1 MPFDIMPESIK
12 TVSEFV
18 KSMSG
23 IIPIEGHGLILERG
37 GRRLIDR
44 IDLTVGGDGLTVIM
58 GPNGAGKSV
67 LLRLLAGLM
76 RPDGGSV
83 RWAGRVPDRT
93 RTPRLGFV
101 FQQPVLLR
109 RSALA
114 NVRFVLKGGS
124 RRSRSDRAM
133 AALSRAGL
141 VHLADS
147 PARLLS
153 GGEQQRLALARAL
166 APEPEVLLLDEPCAN
181 LDPAATA
188 AIEALVADAARR
200 GTKVLLVTH
209 DIGQAR
215 RLADEVVFLHGGR
228 IAERGP
234 AGTFFDQP
242 ESDAARAYLAGRLV
256 V

>member
-1 MPFDIMPESIK
+1 MPFDIMSES
-12 TVSEFV
+12 V
-18 KSMSG
+18 KSMSE
-23 IIPIEGHGLILERG
+23 IIPLEGRGLILARG
-37 GRRLIDR
+37 GRRLIDNV
-44 IDLTVGGDGLTVIM
+44 DLTIGGGGLTVIM

-67 LLRLLAGLM
+67 LLRLLAGLLP
-76 RPDGGSV
+76 PDGGTV
-83 RWAGRVPDRT
+83 RWAGRAPDRA

-114 NVRFVLKGGS
+114 NIRYVLRDGD
-124 RRSRSDRAM
+124 RRARSARAL
-133 AALSRAGL
+133 AALTRAGL
-141 VHLADS
+141 AHLADM

-166 APEPEVLLLDEPCAN
+166 APDPEVLLLDEPCAN

-188 AIEALVADAARR
+188 AIETLVADAARN
-200 GTKVLLVTH
+200 GTKVVLVTH

-228 IAERGP
+228 IAERSP
-234 AGTFFDQP
+234 AATFFDMP
-242 ESDAARAYLAGRLV
+242 VSDAAGAYLAGRLIL
-256 V
+256 

>member
-1 MPFDIMPESIK
+1 MPFDTMPELG
-12 TVSEFV
+12 
-18 KSMSG
+18 KSMAA
-23 IIPIEGHGLILERG
+23 IIPIEARGLILERG

-44 IDLTVGGDGLTVIM
+44 IDLAVGGAGLTVIM

-67 LLRLLAGLM
+67 LLRLLAGLLP
-76 RPDGGSV
+76 PDGGTV
-83 RWAGRVPDRT
+83 RWAGRALDRA
-93 RTPRLGFV
+93 RTPRLGFL

-114 NVRFVLKGGS
+114 NVRYVLQGGS
-124 RRSRSDRAM
+124 RQVRSERAM
-133 AALSRAGL
+133 AALTRAGL
-141 VHLADS
+141 AHLAHT

-166 APEPEVLLLDEPCAN
+166 APDPEVLLLDEPCAN

-188 AIEALVADAARR
+188 AIEALVADAARD
-200 GTKVLLVTH
+200 GTKIVLVTH

-228 IAERGP
+228 IVERGP
-234 AGTFFDQP
+234 AAAFFDAP
-242 ESDAARAYLAGRLV
+242 ASDAARAYLAGRLV
-256 V
+256 L

>member
-1 MPFDIMPESIK
+1 MPFDIMSES
-12 TVSEFV
+12 V
-18 KSMSG
+18 KSMSE
-23 IIPIEGHGLILERG
+23 IIPLEGCGLILARG
-37 GRRLIDR
+37 GRRLIDNV
-44 IDLTVGGDGLTVIM
+44 DLTIGGGGLTVIM

-67 LLRLLAGLM
+67 LLRLLAGLLP
-76 RPDGGSV
+76 PDGGTV
-83 RWAGRVPDRT
+83 RWAGRTPDRT

-114 NVRFVLKGGS
+114 NIRFVLKGGN
-124 RRSRSDRAM
+124 RRARSARAL
-133 AALSRAGL
+133 AALTRAGL
-141 VHLADS
+141 AHLADM

-166 APEPEVLLLDEPCAN
+166 APDPEVLLLDEPCAN

-188 AIEALVADAARR
+188 AIETLVADAARN
-200 GTKVLLVTH
+200 GTKVVLVTH

-228 IAERGP
+228 IAERSP
-234 AGTFFDQP
+234 AATFFDMP
-242 ESDAARAYLAGRLV
+242 VSDAAGAYLAGRLIL
-256 V
+256 